1 MIEQIFPESVLVEEF
16 KDHNKYAEKLSKKC
30 FELEKTIKKGG
41 EGWLSKNTFNTMET
55 WDLYYDKD
63 FEPITKFIQEQVKV
77 YCRYV
82 GINIGSVQIKPFL
95 PWFNIYRKGDFQEF
109 HHHSNTVLSAVYFL
123 YGNENKGAKLFLK
136 KSLNDMINPMQVQ
149 PTFLNVDRLHYTPKP
164 GKLVMFRGHVE
175 HAVEQHEDDEPR
187 ISLAYNFYARPIR
200 GQGEIAPL
208 NNFRN
213 EPL

>member
-30 FELEKTIKKGG
+30 FELEKTTKKGG

-82 GINIGSVQIKPFL
+82 GINIGSVPKIGRCSEACRAPDCFKGPYL
-95 PWFNIYRKGDFQEF
+95 MSLLVAPAVNKLYDLIYMILLFYK
-109 HHHSNTVLSAVYFL
+109 VLL
-123 YGNENKGAKLFLK
+123 DKLIMELTK
-136 KSLNDMINPMQVQ
+136 NND
-149 PTFLNVDRLHYTPKP
+149 
-164 GKLVMFRGHVE
+164 
-175 HAVEQHEDDEPR
+175 
-187 ISLAYNFYARPIR
+187 
-200 GQGEIAPL
+200 
-208 NNFRN
+208 
-213 EPL
+213 

>member
-1 MIEQIFPESVLVEEF
+1 MCYIFSHLRQIIVVVLFSVL
-16 KDHNKYAEKLSKKC
+16 YIIQLT
-30 FELEKTIKKGG
+30 LTIT
-41 EGWLSKNTFNTMET
+41 ETNTMET

-123 YGNENKGAKLFLK
+123 YGNENKGAKLF
-136 KSLNDMINPMQVQ
+136 
-149 PTFLNVDRLHYTPKP
+149 
-164 GKLVMFRGHVE
+164 
-175 HAVEQHEDDEPR
+175 
-187 ISLAYNFYARPIR
+187 
-200 GQGEIAPL
+200 
-208 NNFRN
+208 
-213 EPL
+213 